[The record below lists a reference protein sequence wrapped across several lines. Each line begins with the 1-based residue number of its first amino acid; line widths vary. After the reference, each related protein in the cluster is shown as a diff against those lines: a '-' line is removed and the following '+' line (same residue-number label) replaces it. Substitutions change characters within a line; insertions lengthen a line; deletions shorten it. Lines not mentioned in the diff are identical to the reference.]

1 MHSRRVVIDLLR
13 ARGTLS
19 RSDLAAETRLSKPTI
34 SAIIAQLI
42 AEGIV
47 QVTGAGQSTG
57 GRKPILVRL
66 GGDRKVLAGVEVGA
80 KCCTFV
86 LLSLDGTVLAQRE
99 RQVDDTEVQAVV
111 TLIVEEMTTFF
122 TTRSWDALIGCGV
135 AVAGVVDPVSDTV
148 RAAGLGWDD
157 APLRTLLAARLGVPV
172 MVTDRGK
179 AAALGELW
187 ARGGTPR
194 DAVVYL
200 YLGEGVGGALVLGGA
215 LYNGKDHTAGEIGH
229 MSVDGNGLRC
239 VCGNRGCLEMYV
251 SSAAIIARAEGRCGV
266 TGIMTLSASAPIT
279 VESLGIAARAGNVAA
294 QTVIAETAR
303 YLGIAV
309 ANLVNILNPE
319 AVVLSGPTT
328 QWGDLLLDA
337 VRTEVAGRGLA
348 IPLRTV
354 HILQGQAGATAVSL
368 GAAALIREQ
377 VGELL
382 AYPRNL
388 SKDVTEHGAD
398 TIDTVWHDV
407 VHV

>member
-1 MHSRRVVIDLLR
+1 MHNRRVVIDLLR

-47 QVTGAGQSTG
+47 QEAGANFSTG
-57 GRKPILVRL
+57 GRRPILLRL
-66 GGDRKVLAGVEVGA
+66 GGDRNVLAGVEIGA
-80 KCCTFV
+80 KHCTFV
-86 LLSLDGTVLAQRE
+86 LLSLDGTVLAQHE
-99 RQVDDTEVQAVV
+99 RQVDDTDVQAVV
-111 TLIVEEMTTFF
+111 TLIMEEMTTFF
-122 TTRSWDALIGCGV
+122 TTRSWDALIGCGI

-157 APLRTLLAARLGVPV
+157 APLHTLLAARLGVPV

-187 ARGGTPR
+187 ARGSTPR

-200 YLGEGVGGALVLGGA
+200 YLGEGIGGALVLGGA

-229 MSVDGNGLRC
+229 MSVDGDGLQC

-251 SSAAIIARAEGRCGV
+251 SSAAIIARAERQCGV
-266 TGIMTLSASAPIT
+266 TGTMTLSASAPIT
-279 VESLGIAARAGNVAA
+279 VDSLGIAARAGDRAA
-294 QTVIAETAR
+294 QNVIAETAR

-328 QWGDLLLDA
+328 RWGDLLLDA

-368 GAAALIREQ
+368 GAAALVREQ

-382 AYPRNL
+382 ASPRNT
-388 SKDVTEHGAD
+388 SRNVTGHGAN

-407 VHV
+407 VQV